1 MGLGPPR
8 GGTDERHRRSALNH
22 GTRKLGRSHGRRGR
36 DVYKYYM
43 RCMEGPNARI
53 ARRNDIS
60 LFLPLWPW
68 GLKSGYPLSVK
79 FVGPVFRRVQLCAS

>member
-1 MGLGPPR
+1 MN
-8 GGTDERHRRSALNH
+8 GTAAQRSALNH

-43 RCMEGPNARI
+43 RCIEGPNVRI

-60 LFLPLWPW
+60 LFPLF
-68 GLKSGYPLSVK
+68 GLVLGIKIGLSPVRK
-79 FVGPVFRRVQLCAS
+79 FVGPVLRRVQLCAS